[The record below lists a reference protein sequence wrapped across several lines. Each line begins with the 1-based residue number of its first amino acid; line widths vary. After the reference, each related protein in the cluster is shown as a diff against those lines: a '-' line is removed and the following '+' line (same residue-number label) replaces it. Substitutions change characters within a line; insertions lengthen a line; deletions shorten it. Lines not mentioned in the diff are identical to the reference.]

1 MMTIESEYI
10 YSFSSS
16 YSSPLLPL
24 TINPIIYHNDILNFN
39 VFSKVSGLIEC

>member
-10 YSFSSS
+10 YSIYPS
-16 YSSPLLPL
+16 
-24 TINPIIYHNDILNFN
+24 IYHNDILNFN